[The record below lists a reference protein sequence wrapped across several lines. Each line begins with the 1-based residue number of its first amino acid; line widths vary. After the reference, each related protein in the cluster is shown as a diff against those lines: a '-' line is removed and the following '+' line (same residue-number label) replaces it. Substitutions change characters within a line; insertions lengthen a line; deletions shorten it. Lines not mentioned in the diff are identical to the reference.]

1 MARNN
6 STDMRSALE
15 AFMAANP
22 DLEEN
27 MGTFVVS
34 DESDSI
40 KQTSRID
47 IILEKKRRAGK
58 QATILSGF
66 DGSDDELQNLAS
78 DLKRKL
84 GTGGSA
90 RGGEILIQ
98 GDRRKEVL
106 DILVKRGYK
115 ARII

>member
-27 MGTFVVS
+27 MGTLEVS

-40 KQTSRID
+40 EQTSRID
-47 IILEKKRRAGK
+47 IILEKKGRAGK